1 MDLHFSPKVAKF
13 AFSTEM
19 KLFIHA
25 RKSASFGGMY
35 LVIRHHLA
43 NGFRRPCVF
52 SCQMAID
59 SHQTAIDSHQTTMD
73 SYQTAID
80 SRQVNRTAGE
90 CSRARRMG
98 RMSHKAMSRGTVRRA
113 PTPYQQ
119 GRDEGGSTPA
129 PEVEQHLQQIGVVY
143 NPIVVHIFGEVAC
156 LSERVQHGKQI
167 SIVHAAIERCIS
179 GRQPN
184 PRQIQP
190 VPKGHPL
197 QIGFRPSQSDLG
209 IGQLDI
215 DYSVAIDVDAAQRA
229 QPSQGLQPARGRD

>member
-59 SHQTAIDSHQTTMD
+59 SYQTTIDSHQTTMD
-73 SYQTAID
+73 SHQTTIDSYQTAID
-80 SRQVNRTAGE
+80 SYQTTMDSHQTTIDRRQVNRTAGE

-98 RMSHKAMSRGTVRRA
+98 RMSHKAMSRGTARRA

-119 GRDEGGSTPA
+119 GRGEGGSTPT
-129 PEVEQHLQQIGVVY
+129 PEVGQHLQQVGAVY
-143 NPIVVHIFGEVAC
+143 CAVPVEVFVAVAAPAEGE
-156 LSERVQHGKQI
+156 QH
-167 SIVHAAIERCIS
+167 
-179 GRQPN
+179 
-184 PRQIQP
+184 
-190 VPKGHPL
+190 L
-197 QIGFRPSQSDLG
+197 
-209 IGQLDI
+209 
-215 DYSVAIDVDAAQRA
+215 
-229 QPSQGLQPARGRD
+229 